1 MPTPLKQH
9 QSLISLFAQKPCWE
23 IKPLADCIG
32 YSTRSVQR
40 FLAELGYI
48 NSFSDNGRWYT
59 LSSIPRFNQD
69 GLWFYE
75 DIGFSQSG
83 NLTNTLVD
91 LATASPAGM
100 TAEELGE
107 KLRCRCHSV
116 LVQLCRRGRL
126 RRQKIGRCHRYFAA
140 TDESASEQLQ
150 VISAQAKNAELLP
163 AEIAVF
169 VLVEFIHHPNYSCK
183 RLAEALARKKNVVVQ
198 AARIQSLFEQHG
210 IKKKPE
216 LWRQGITRVEILAGP
231 TEPGDK
237 AGGVVPTASCC
248 PLYP

>member
-1 MPTPLKQH
+1 MELQFLRISAILRQGQVMPTTLKQH

-23 IKPLADCIG
+23 INPLADSIG

-48 NSFSDNGRWYT
+48 SSFTDNGRWYT
-59 LSSIPRFNQD
+59 LCSIPRFNQD

-83 NLTNTLVD
+83 SLTNTLVD
-91 LATASPAGM
+91 LAAGSPAGM

-116 LVQLCRRGRL
+116 LVQLCRCGRL

-140 TDESASEQLQ
+140 TAEAASEQLQ
-150 VISAQAKNAELLP
+150 VISAQAKNAEFLP

-183 RLAEALARKKNVVVQ
+183 RLAAVLARKRNVVVQ
-198 AARIQSLFEQHG
+198 AMQIQKLFEQHG
-210 IKKKPE
+210 IKKK
-216 LWRQGITRVEILAGP
+216 A
-231 TEPGDK
+231 
-237 AGGVVPTASCC
+237 
-248 PLYP
+248 